1 MENERKCLL
10 SINLLVQIIFAFF
23 DIFFGIYVYDISN
36 DLNIIIYYTLINS
49 VFFYTILLI
58 LYRFIN
64 KKLLSVLYKCSFVM
78 SLIAIALT
86 FTISSTRLYMVFIV
100 QMFLKLTHVCYYL
113 PHEVATMNKNSKN
126 HMKKFLGLS
135 STLSLIAGF
144 IGPFVSGLII
154 DYASY
159 YIVFSVLLVL
169 VVIAFILSFYVKIE
183 KDNVA
188 PYGLV
193 KFAKEV
199 RQVKGATAGYLS
211 YMFYNLCNDGIVA
224 SFLPILIFLR
234 TGTNFSV
241 GIYSAVASALS
252 GLALII
258 YCYFSKNKRLAM
270 WLCTIFQLTTAILI
284 IVWNNLVVF
293 FIYYFVKKIT
303 AKILHNGTNESVFTI
318 LHNTPLEPYKTENY
332 YTYNFYHHIG
342 IIIACG
348 ISLLVY
354 NLANNII
361 SIAILLAAFSLT
373 QIISTIL
380 LNKSDKCT
388 EDHKCKID
396 MPNVTKC

>member
-10 SINLLVQIIFAFF
+10 TINLLVQIIFAFF
-23 DIFFGIYVYDISN
+23 DIFFGIYVYDISK
-36 DLNIIIYYTLINS
+36 DLNLIIYYTLINS
-49 VFFYTILLI
+49 VAFYLILLI

-64 KKLLSVLYKCSFVM
+64 QKLLSVLYKCSFVM

-86 FTISSTRLYMVFIV
+86 FTISSTRIYMVFIV
-100 QMFLKLTHVCYYL
+100 QIFLKLTHICYYL

-144 IGPFVSGLII
+144 ISPFVSGLII

-159 YIVFSVLLVL
+159 YIVFGVLLVL
-169 VVIAFILSFYVKIE
+169 AAIAFILSFYVKIQ
-183 KDNVA
+183 KNDVG
-188 PYGLV
+188 PYGLI

-199 RQVKGATAGYLS
+199 RQVKGCTVGYLS
-211 YMFYNLCNDGIVA
+211 YLFYTLCNDGIVA

-241 GIYSAVASALS
+241 GVYSAVASALS
-252 GLALII
+252 GIALIM

-270 WLCTIFQLTTAILI
+270 WLCTIFQIATAILI
-284 IVWNNLVVF
+284 IAWNNIVVF

-303 AKILHNGTNESVFTI
+303 SKILHNGTNECVFTI

-332 YTYNFYHHIG
+332 YTYNFYHQVG

-354 NLANNII
+354 NLANNTI
-361 SIAILLAAFSLT
+361 SISILLAAFSLT
-373 QIISTIL
+373 QIISTLL
-380 LNKSDKCT
+380 LNKSDKYLAANQ
-388 EDHKCKID
+388 CKTD
-396 MPNVTKC
+396 VPSVTKC

>member
-10 SINLLVQIIFAFF
+10 AINLLVQIIFAFF
-23 DIFFGIYVYDISN
+23 DIFFGIYVYDLSN
-36 DLNIIIYYTLINS
+36 NLNIIIYYTLINS
-49 VFFYTILLI
+49 VSFYLILLI

-64 KKLLSVLYKCSFVM
+64 QKLLSVLYKCSFVM

-86 FTISSTRLYMVFIV
+86 FTISATRIYMVFIV
-100 QMFLKLTHVCYYL
+100 QIFLKLTHVCYYL

-144 IGPFVSGLII
+144 ISPFVSGLMI

-159 YIVFSVLLVL
+159 YIVFGVLLVL
-169 VVIAFILSFYVKIE
+169 TVIAFILSFYIKIE
-183 KDNVA
+183 KDQVA
-188 PYGLV
+188 PYGLI

-199 RQVKGATAGYLS
+199 RQVKGATVGYLS
-211 YMFYNLCNDGIVA
+211 YLFYNLCNDGIVA

-252 GLALII
+252 GITLII

-270 WLCTIFQLTTAILI
+270 WLCTIFQLATAILI
-284 IVWNNLVVF
+284 IVWNNIVVF

-303 AKILHNGTNESVFTI
+303 TKILHNGINECVFTI
-318 LHNTPLEPYKTENY
+318 LHNTPLAPYKTENY
-332 YTYNFYHHIG
+332 YTYNFYHYLG

-348 ISLLVY
+348 ISLIVY
-354 NLANNII
+354 NLANNVI
-361 SIAILLAAFSLT
+361 SITILLAAFSLT
-373 QIISTIL
+373 QIISTLL
-380 LNKSDKCT
+380 LNKSEQYTKDNRR
-388 EDHKCKID
+388 KID
-396 MPNVTKC
+396 TPSATKC